1 MNSSHHRLATY
12 AAMAATPVVG
22 SALGDVTYV
31 SLDLTVNA
39 NDSYTVSQTGSQASF
54 SFDVLPVASRGTASG
69 STYFN
74 FAFCDFLA
82 KDNVN
87 WLAEIPASSADF
99 PDEEGFFQ
107 RFAQG
112 EMISSQGV
120 LHLVSSRGWVA
131 TTSTYGFDGYQ
142 TGAFA
147 NIDGSPQSGYIGF
160 TFMADDG
167 DGDEAHYG
175 YVSLTWDGTDL
186 TLHGYA
192 WENVGGQGIVAG
204 AGQPVVPGLGGL
216 AALAIGAAGIRSRRQ
231 RTVA

>member
-12 AAMAATPVVG
+12 AAMAATPVAG

-54 SFDVLPVASRGTASG
+54 SFDVLPEASG
-69 STYFN
+69 GTSFN
-74 FAFCDFLA
+74 FAFCDFHA
-82 KDNVN
+82 KNNVN

-99 PDEEGFFQ
+99 PEEEGFFE
-107 RFAQG
+107 RFAKG
-112 EMISSQGV
+112 EMISSEGV
-120 LHLVSSRGWVA
+120 LQLVSSRGWVA
-131 TTSTYGFDGYQ
+131 TTSSLGGSGYQ
-142 TGAFA
+142 YGAFA

-175 YVSLTWDGTDL
+175 YVSLTWDGVDL

-192 WENVGGQGIVAG
+192 WENVGGEGIVAG
-204 AGQPVVPGLGGL
+204 AGEPVPGLGGL
-216 AALAIGAAGIRSRRQ
+216 ATLAIGAAGVRSRRQ